1 MRIYSNKAARH
12 NAMTLI
18 VVYTRRFA
26 TNSFNFAVLILKLL
40 FFWQT
45 IAAGS
50 LGFKMS
56 KSPSDCLV
64 SFACLGVSSE

>member
-40 FFWQT
+40 FSGRPLQQAPWD
-45 IAAGS
+45 
-50 LGFKMS
+50 S
-56 KSPSDCLV
+56 K
-64 SFACLGVSSE
+64 